1 MVLTPVTISYAS
13 NFGLPSAV
21 ERLLQVEIQK
31 AKNDP
36 KMQRHKLRLMI
47 GWFGGMAGRCCI
59 VISQ

>member
-1 MVLTPVTISYAS
+1 MRAI
-13 NFGLPSAV
+13 LPCPAV